1 MVIRACGM
9 SRAVHPH
16 ANMCGIAGF
25 AHRDRQYQV
34 PGQIMRV
41 MCDAIRHRGPDDE
54 GIFISGP
61 VGIGMRRLSIIDLA
75 GGHQPISNET
85 GLLNIVFN
93 GEIYNYAEIRK
104 ELIERGHVFKTNSD
118 TETIL
123 HLFEDVGPDCVR
135 RLRGMF
141 TIHDAR
147 DGSLFLARDRFGIKP
162 LYIAENGSRIAFA
175 SELKAL
181 IAAGLTDRALDWEAL
196 DAYFELG
203 YIPAPASPFRDV
215 RKLEPGFWLQWHPE
229 NVTKQAQYWDLP
241 TQTES
246 APKDIEERVLGWL
259 DDSVKAHL
267 VSDVPIAAFLSGG
280 IDSSAIVSSMALQ
293 SGASPH
299 AFTARYLGSGAEGT
313 DETGLAR
320 LLANRYGAKL
330 TVVDVAPQVRDIFEP
345 IIRTLDEPH
354 ADESAIPSWVLSQAI
369 AAEYKVAL
377 AGTGGDELF
386 AGYRRHIGL
395 PVGEYYGRLPR
406 SIQRL
411 VSTIAD
417 AIPEPAG
424 GELGVDRLKR
434 FVRSNEGPAWQRYLA
449 YFSRLPWVRRQS
461 LYAGSVRD
469 HVAGNSAAR
478 WFESFDKRGGSL
490 PGIRAGLYL
499 DYKTYLPD
507 DILALS
513 DRISMA
519 HSLEVRVPFVDH
531 ELIGH
536 VYPLPDRTKI
546 GAGKAKQ
553 LLRRAV
559 RNRLPAEHFSAP
571 KRGFVGP
578 SASWLRNELREMITD
593 ELSADR
599 MTRLGL
605 FDPATVTGLMDE
617 HFAGRHNRSGI
628 LWELLCFTTW
638 HRLLVEDST
647 PALLELLP

>member
-1 MVIRACGM
+1 
-9 SRAVHPH
+9 
-16 ANMCGIAGF
+16 MCGIAGF

-34 PGQIMRV
+34 PSQVLRI

-54 GIFISGP
+54 GIHISGP

-75 GGHQPISNET
+75 GGHQPIANET
-85 GLLNIVFN
+85 GLITIVFN
-93 GEIYNYAEIRK
+93 GEIYNYQEIRR
-104 ELIERGHVFKTNSD
+104 ELLHRGHVFKTNSD

-123 HLFEDVGPDCVR
+123 HLYEDVGPDCVK

-141 TIHDAR
+141 ALAIHDAR

-162 LYIAENGSRIAFA
+162 LYIAESQNRIAFA

-181 IAAGLTDRALDWEAL
+181 VAAGLTDRALDWEAL

-215 RKLEPGFWLQWHPE
+215 RKLEPGYWLHWHPE
-229 NVTKQAQYWDLP
+229 RGVTRSQYWDLP
-241 TQTES
+241 AHTIV
-246 APKDIEERVLGWL
+246 APRDIEEQVVAWL

-293 SGASPH
+293 SGESPH
-299 AFTARYLGSGAEGT
+299 AFTARYLGSGAADT

-320 LLANRYGAKL
+320 LLADRYGAKL
-330 TVVDVAPQVRDIFEP
+330 TVVDVDPNVRDIFEP

-369 AAEYKVAL
+369 ASQYKVAL

-395 PVGEYYGRLPR
+395 VVGEHYGRLPR
-406 SIQRL
+406 SIQRA
-411 VSTIAD
+411 VSMFAD
-417 AIPEPAG
+417 ALPEPKG
-424 GELGVDRLKR
+424 SGMGMDRLKR

-449 YFSRLPWVRRQS
+449 YFTRLPWVRRQS
-461 LYAGSVRD
+461 IYADSVRG
-469 HVAGNSAAR
+469 HVAGNSASR
-478 WFESFDKRGGSL
+478 WFEALHARGGSL
-490 PGIRAGLYL
+490 PGIRVGLYL

-531 ELIGH
+531 EFVER
-536 VYPLPDRTKI
+536 VYPLPDRAKI
-546 GAGKAKQ
+546 GVGRAKQ
-553 LLRRAV
+553 LLRQSLRG
-559 RNRLPAEHFSAP
+559 RLPREHFSAP

-578 SASWLRNELREMITD
+578 SSAWLRNELREMITD
-593 ELSADR
+593 ELSAER

-605 FDPATVTGLMDE
+605 FNPQEVTRLLEE
-617 HFAGRHNRSGI
+617 HFTRKHNRSGI

-638 HRLLVEDST
+638 HRLVVEDSSAT
-647 PALLELLP
+647 QKLFVA